1 MRAGI
6 RQGQIRQK
14 VTLHPTCKSQP
25 LADNMPLTLKKLKL
39 RDYKK
44 GKINKKSYEETKLWK
59 KILHLEKEGDI
70 YIYVYLD
77 L

>member
-44 GKINKKSYEETKLWK
+44 GKINKKSYEETKL
-59 KILHLEKEGDI
+59 
-70 YIYVYLD
+70 
-77 L
+77 